1 MPQRSLVPSEH
12 RARVGDDV
20 VPYEVVGEGE
30 PVIMVHGLG
39 GSSRCWAHTLP
50 ALASRYRVFLVD
62 LPGFGRL
69 RRLHRRFTLD
79 TAASWLGEW
88 LRAADVGRAHLI
100 GHSMGAFISAQLAAA
115 TPGLVDRLVL
125 VSAAG
130 IPTGR
135 SLGDCI
141 RRLPA
146 GWRHRTPGTWRLVL
160 IDALLTRPSVVMRTA
175 RALLTQDLRATLGK
189 IRAPTL
195 VMWGADD
202 PMMPVERAAAF
213 RSGIPDARALLLPRA
228 GHLPMITR
236 PDEFNRALRAFLAG
250 EAVGE

>member
-1 MPQRSLVPSEH
+1 MPRHSFVPSQH
-12 RARVGDDV
+12 RVRVGDDV
-20 VPYEVVGEGE
+20 VPYEVVGEGK

-39 GSSRCWAHTLP
+39 GSSRCWARTLP

-79 TAASWLGEW
+79 TAASWLKEW
-88 LRAADVGRAHLI
+88 LRAANVGRAHLI

-130 IPTGR
+130 IPTDR

-175 RALLTQDLRATLGK
+175 RALLAQDLRATLGE

-195 VMWGADD
+195 VVWGTDD
-202 PMMPVERAAAF
+202 PMMPVECAAAF
-213 RSGIPDARALLLPRA
+213 RSGIPGARALLLPRA

-236 PDEFNRALRAFLAG
+236 PDEFNRALEAFLAG